1 MGTDF
6 KYVLKD
12 QNALLER
19 QAVALEKIA
28 EILNNQSINAY
39 GTASLPKN
47 PR

>member
-1 MGTDF
+1 MDTDF

-28 EILNNQSINAY
+28 EILKNQSINAY
-39 GTASLPKN
+39 GTASLQKN